1 VEAAIVNQTGTE
13 LPALAQWE
21 ELREKV
27 VEAIGDTMDLY
38 GVTHSAG
45 LLYGR
50 MFFEDKP
57 LTLEEMKDK
66 MQMSKS
72 NMSYAARSLLDNNM
86 IEKLD
91 TKLDRKDLYQ
101 AQSDF
106 YIFFRNFFSAKLQRE
121 HDVMTASIDQV
132 MPELKELILHPDTP
146 DDVRQAALKDLH
158 KLYHAVEFYEWLQTF
173 IDLLKEGELEK
184 VIHEIRQQRQNDN
197 EDVSEGPSSI

>member
-1 VEAAIVNQTGTE
+1 MNQTGKET
-13 LPALAQWE
+13 LALAQWE
-21 ELREKV
+21 QLREKV
-27 VEAIGDTMDLY
+27 VEAIGATMDLY

-50 MFFEDKP
+50 MFFEDRP

-72 NMSYAARSLLDNNM
+72 NMSYAARSLLDNSM

-91 TKLDRKDLYQ
+91 IKLERKDLYQ

-106 YIFFRNFFSAKLQRE
+106 YTFFRNFFSTKLQRE
-121 HDVMTASIDQV
+121 HDVMTASIAQV
-132 MPELKELILHPDTP
+132 TPELKELILHPDTP
-146 DDVRQAALKDLH
+146 ADVRQAALKDLH

-173 IDLLKEGELEK
+173 VDLLKEGELEK
-184 VIHEIRQQRQNDN
+184 FIHDARQQRHQDK
-197 EDVSEGPSSI
+197 DPVSG

>member
-1 VEAAIVNQTGTE
+1 MNQTGKE
-13 LPALAQWE
+13 PLALAQWE
-21 ELREKV
+21 QLREKV
-27 VEAIGDTMDLY
+27 VEAIGATMDLY

-50 MFFEDKP
+50 MFFEDRP

-72 NMSYAARSLLDNNM
+72 NMSYAARSLLDSNM

-101 AQSDF
+101 VQGDF
-106 YIFFRNFFSAKLQRE
+106 YTFFRNFFSTKLQRE
-121 HDVMTASIDQV
+121 HDVMTASIEQV

-146 DDVRQAALKDLH
+146 DEVRQTALKDLH

-173 IDLLKEGELEK
+173 VDLLKRGELEK
-184 VIHEIRQQRQNDN
+184 FIQDIQQQRPQDK
-197 EDVSEGPSSI
+197 DPVSG

>member
-1 VEAAIVNQTGTE
+1 MNQTGKE
-13 LPALAQWE
+13 LPALAQWK

-38 GVTHSAG
+38 GVTRSAG

-72 NMSYAARSLLDNNM
+72 NMSYAARSLLDNSM

-106 YIFFRNFFSAKLQRE
+106 YIFFRNFFSTKLQRE

-132 MPELKELILHPDTP
+132 MPELKELILHPGTP
-146 DDVRQAALKDLH
+146 DDVRQTALKDLH

-197 EDVSEGPSSI
+197 EDVPEGPSI